1 MRLRYST
8 VAGSGLL
15 SQHST
20 LEVGGPIRVPMV
32 WFLKLAIHNTYL
44 YIYICIPTH
53 TCSGRFVTTTART
66 SGFQREGV
74 SGCGYFA
81 HAEFC
86 RGGSTRRLLTSFVA
100 SSFESSPLITS
111 SGVNSLSRQSH
122 GAPRSDAKPAA
133 ARVR

>member
-44 YIYICIPTH
+44 YIYMYTYTYMFGSLRDNNRPH
-53 TCSGRFVTTTART
+53 QRLSKRGR
-66 SGFQREGV
+66 
-74 SGCGYFA
+74 
-81 HAEFC
+81 
-86 RGGSTRRLLTSFVA
+86 
-100 SSFESSPLITS
+100 
-111 SGVNSLSRQSH
+111 
-122 GAPRSDAKPAA
+122 
-133 ARVR
+133 